1 MAAPLKV
8 VAFPGTGSIVHH
20 IGADKGFYTDAGKYL
35 DLSYY
40 EKAEE
45 IGN

>member
-20 IGADKGFYTDAGKYL
+20 IGADKGFDTDAVKYL

>member
-20 IGADKGFYTDAGKYL
+20 IGADKSFDTDAVKYL

-40 EKAEE
+40 EKAEK
-45 IGN
+45 IRN